1 MTKRNAEET
10 VLRLLEAA
18 STIIARQGVDA
29 LTLDAVAQAAGTS
42 KGGLLHH
49 FASKESLINRLIE
62 YNITTFADDLER
74 AIAPDEPVAT
84 PGRWTRA
91 YITLS
96 FATDARASDLG
107 VAFALMTRGNPD
119 QVHSITTYTTRI
131 WDELERDGLDPVLSA
146 LIRSSADG
154 VYYNDMV
161 GNPPLTEPLRTEL
174 REALLRMTYSMTT
187 IEHEGTIP

>member
-29 LTLDAVAQAAGTS
+29 LTLDAVAQAAGIS

-49 FASKESLINRLIE
+49 FASKEALINRLIE
-62 YNITTFADDLER
+62 HNITTFADDLER
-74 AIAPDEPVAT
+74 AIAPDEPPGT

-91 YITLS
+91 YILLS
-96 FATDARASDLG
+96 FATDARASDIG

-119 QVHSITTYTTRI
+119 QVTSVYSYATRI
-131 WDELERDGLDPVLSA
+131 WEELDRDGLDPVQSA
-146 LIRSSADG
+146 LIRSAADG
-154 VYYNDMV
+154 VYYNEMV
-161 GNPPLTEPLRTEL
+161 GNPPLPDPLRTQL
-174 REALLRMTYSMTT
+174 REALTRMTYSTT
-187 IEHEGTIP
+187 NIQHEGTIP